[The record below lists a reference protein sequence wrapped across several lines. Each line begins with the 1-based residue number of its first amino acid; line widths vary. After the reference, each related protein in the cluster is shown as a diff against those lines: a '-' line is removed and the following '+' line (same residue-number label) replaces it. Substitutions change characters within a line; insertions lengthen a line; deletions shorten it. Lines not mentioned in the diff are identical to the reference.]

1 MKYKKI
7 LSFLNEINHS
17 SNLYEIKIQNFI
29 KLVDMGLGAKKSLND
44 FHSFTYYII
53 HITKTNI
60 VLKM

>member
-44 FHSFTYYII
+44 FHSFE
-53 HITKTNI
+53 
-60 VLKM
+60 